1 MPQPCRST
9 SGRLHPSCRPFP
21 GTKNGL
27 VEKATKTLS
36 ISSNCLGVVLRSSLE
51 VNVALSAKRT
61 GRAASVVMVA
71 LITSVL
77 GHAQQIPRTNPND
90 LVRRAAA
97 NEIKANDSHVYFM
110 FKDRTEEKG
119 HSVTKEVIQTP
130 QGGLTRTIAI
140 NDKPPTAEQRAKDD
154 QKLQKFAND
163 PEARRNR
170 KESNKEEDQ
179 RDSLMLTSLPDAFL
193 YTYAGEEPGPNGT
206 LVHLTFKP
214 NPRFNPPNHETM
226 VYLGMQGDM
235 LIDAKAARIA
245 KIDGTLFKDVD
256 FGWGIL
262 GRLYKEGKFLI
273 EQRDVGSGH
282 WETTRETLQFNG
294 KVLMIKSLTISSTET
309 TYDFHPVP
317 ASITTVQVLELLY
330 KSDAV
335 VAENGGGVKE
345 TNHK

>member
-1 MPQPCRST
+1 MDL
-9 SGRLHPSCRPFP
+9 SG
-21 GTKNGL
+21 
-27 VEKATKTLS
+27 
-36 ISSNCLGVVLRSSLE
+36 
-51 VNVALSAKRT
+51 KRT
-61 GRAASVVMVA
+61 GRAVSVVMVA
-71 LITSVL
+71 LIISVL

-179 RDSLMLTSLPDAFL
+179 RDALMLTSLPDAFL
-193 YTYAGEEPGPNGT
+193 YTYAGEEPGPNGAP

-214 NPRFNPPNHETM
+214 NPKFDPPNHETM
-226 VYLGMQGDM
+226 VYQGMQGDM
-235 LIDAKAARIA
+235 LIDPKAARIA

-262 GRLYKEGKFLI
+262 GRLYKGGKFLI
-273 EQRDVGSGH
+273 EQRDVGEGH
-282 WETTRETLQFNG
+282 WEAVRQVLQFNG
-294 KVLMIKSLTISSTET
+294 RILLVKSLTISSAET
-309 TYDFHPVP
+309 TFDFRPVP
-317 ASITTVQVLELLY
+317 AGVTTAQALELLR
-330 KSDAV
+330 KSDEV

-345 TNHK
+345 ANHK